1 MKKSRKVRLRR
12 IAERTAKRK
21 ALRDGECITGKIS
34 MTAGGYGFVVPDDGS
49 GKDEVFVPAK
59 FAGFALDGDTVKV
72 KLLPPRP
79 GHPEDSERG
88 PVGKVVEILDRQRK
102 SFVGQLVE
110 GSFVAPLN
118 KRLPEV
124 VSIYGS
130 RKGAVRGDWV
140 RIKCESSENG
150 ELTGKIG
157 EVIGESGV
165 LSADLDAVMAE
176 FELPGKYSEEDEN
189 LARAIVPAE
198 IPRSDRRDLFILTID
213 PFDAKDFDDALSI
226 EDNGD
231 GTYTAG
237 IHIADVAAYIRPK
250 ERFDKLAGLRGFSC
264 YLPGRTLPML
274 PAGLTAKIS
283 MQENQDSLAH
293 SVFLKV
299 DSEGRVLSGT
309 REHTLVKVAQ
319 RLDYD
324 EVQEFLDRGTVGG
337 RWLDKTPE
345 TLKLLAQVV
354 RKMRSYREK
363 TEEFIE
369 LALPEVRV
377 ICDEKSNT
385 VTGIDRKISRESEQ
399 LVEECML
406 AANQFVGLQLPQKQL
421 AGIYRVHPE
430 PEMEKTV
437 EFSEVMHDAFG
448 YSVGDIAD
456 RKCCR
461 EFIASLPEDPAKNLI
476 LGMILRSFAR
486 ASYSVKGDI
495 HFALG
500 KTFYAHF
507 TSPIRRYADLTVHQ
521 QLWQL
526 DLNQRTKSASVL
538 EAVARH
544 CSEIEERID
553 GACFAANDR
562 LKLRMVQEMIEREP
576 ARKFEC
582 IVIKMLNSGVQV
594 ELPEFALTAFVARED
609 MPRSEGR
616 INIGSVMKLRSDALR
631 F

>member
-157 EVIGESGV
+157 EVIGEAGV

-250 ERFDKLAGLRGFSC
+250 ERFDKLAGLSGFSC

-437 EFSEVMHDAFG
+437 GFS
-448 YSVGDIAD
+448 
-456 RKCCR
+456 
-461 EFIASLPEDPAKNLI
+461 
-476 LGMILRSFAR
+476 
-486 ASYSVKGDI
+486 
-495 HFALG
+495 
-500 KTFYAHF
+500 
-507 TSPIRRYADLTVHQ
+507 
-521 QLWQL
+521 
-526 DLNQRTKSASVL
+526 
-538 EAVARH
+538 
-544 CSEIEERID
+544 
-553 GACFAANDR
+553 
-562 LKLRMVQEMIEREP
+562 
-576 ARKFEC
+576 
-582 IVIKMLNSGVQV
+582 
-594 ELPEFALTAFVARED
+594 
-609 MPRSEGR
+609 
-616 INIGSVMKLRSDALR
+616 
-631 F
+631 